1 MFYTLEN
8 VSLQLGHVY
17 MRKDQLIRET
27 MSLLN
32 NQEGRVTEED
42 IISCIEMMQ
51 SEGKVIIEEER
62 VYLASLFYSEK
73 GVVKSIRRL
82 MNQEETPSFPEA
94 EVLKT
99 LGEIEEQLNVQYAP
113 LQQEAIQ
120 TALHKPMMLLTGGPG
135 TEKQQ
140 LLKELL
146 KCMRHFTGY
155 R

>member
-73 GVVKSIRRL
+73 
-82 MNQEETPSFPEA
+82 
-94 EVLKT
+94 VL
-99 LGEIEEQLNVQYAP
+99 
-113 LQQEAIQ
+113 
-120 TALHKPMMLLTGGPG
+120 
-135 TEKQQ
+135 
-140 LLKELL
+140 
-146 KCMRHFTGY
+146 
-155 R
+155 

>member
-17 MRKDQLIRET
+17 MRKDQLVRET

-42 IISCIEMMQ
+42 IVGCIEMMQ

-73 GVVKSIRRL
+73 
-82 MNQEETPSFPEA
+82 
-94 EVLKT
+94 VL
-99 LGEIEEQLNVQYAP
+99 
-113 LQQEAIQ
+113 
-120 TALHKPMMLLTGGPG
+120 
-135 TEKQQ
+135 
-140 LLKELL
+140 
-146 KCMRHFTGY
+146 
-155 R
+155 

>member
-1 MFYTLEN
+1 MTLEVIRNNPYQLIEEVDGIGFGRADDIGRALGISGNHDDRVRAGCFTLEN

-17 MRKDQLIRET
+17 MRKDRLVRET

-42 IISCIEMMQ
+42 IIGCIETMQ

-62 VYLASLFYSEK
+62 VYLATLFYSEK

-94 EVLKT
+94 EVLK
-99 LGEIEEQLNVQYAP
+99 
-113 LQQEAIQ
+113 
-120 TALHKPMMLLTGGPG
+120 
-135 TEKQQ
+135 
-140 LLKELL
+140 
-146 KCMRHFTGY
+146 R
-155 R
+155 

>member
-17 MRKDQLIRET
+17 MRKDQLVRET

-42 IISCIEMMQ
+42 IIGCIEMMQ

-73 GVVKSIRRL
+73 
-82 MNQEETPSFPEA
+82 
-94 EVLKT
+94 VL
-99 LGEIEEQLNVQYAP
+99 
-113 LQQEAIQ
+113 
-120 TALHKPMMLLTGGPG
+120 
-135 TEKQQ
+135 
-140 LLKELL
+140 
-146 KCMRHFTGY
+146 
-155 R
+155 

>member
-17 MRKDQLIRET
+17 MRKDQLVRET

-73 GVVKSIRRL
+73 
-82 MNQEETPSFPEA
+82 
-94 EVLKT
+94 VL
-99 LGEIEEQLNVQYAP
+99 
-113 LQQEAIQ
+113 
-120 TALHKPMMLLTGGPG
+120 
-135 TEKQQ
+135 
-140 LLKELL
+140 
-146 KCMRHFTGY
+146 
-155 R
+155 

>member
-17 MRKDQLIRET
+17 MRKDRLIRET

-73 GVVKSIRRL
+73 
-82 MNQEETPSFPEA
+82 
-94 EVLKT
+94 VL
-99 LGEIEEQLNVQYAP
+99 
-113 LQQEAIQ
+113 
-120 TALHKPMMLLTGGPG
+120 
-135 TEKQQ
+135 
-140 LLKELL
+140 
-146 KCMRHFTGY
+146 
-155 R
+155 